1 MTSGADETF
10 EQTNAPASARRRP
23 KRVPYFQR
31 PKQPRDWRWVVG
43 GIGKS
48 LITLGLLMFAFVGY
62 QLWGTGIQTARA
74 QNNLESQF
82 EEMMRATTTVVT
94 TTTATAVPTDS
105 TIAPTESTLAP
116 TSTVPVSP
124 PTPVVPNGDVIARM
138 EIPRIDLDWFV
149 VQGVGV
155 DDLKKGPGHFRET
168 PMPGQLGNAAIA
180 GHRTTHGAPFGNVD
194 ELEPGD
200 LIIVTMANG
209 AGVFTYSV
217 TGTIIVS
224 PSEYALV
231 IPTVDPTIATLT
243 LATCHPEY
251 TSRER
256 MIVQSILVPEQSG
269 PVFAPPANTVPP
281 EPELTLPAEPPET
294 SVVAPGE
301 TAVTG
306 ETVTGQTV
314 PTVDGDPTTT
324 VAATAVAE
332 NTITE
337 DGLSGGWFDDS
348 AAIPH
353 AIMWGLALLAVG
365 IGAYFV
371 GKATK
376 RLYVSFLAGFIPF
389 AVVLYFFFENVN
401 RLLPPGL

>member
-1 MTSGADETF
+1 M
-10 EQTNAPASARRRP
+10 
-23 KRVPYFQR
+23 PYFNR

-43 GIGKS
+43 GIGKT

-82 EEMMRATTTVVT
+82 EEMMQATTTAVT
-94 TTTATAVPTDS
+94 TTTTTAVSTES
-105 TIAPTESTLAP
+105 TIAPTESTVAT
-116 TSTVPVSP
+116 TSTVPVAP
-124 PTPVVPNGDVIARM
+124 PTPVVPNGDVLARM
-138 EIPRIDLDWFV
+138 EIPRIGLDWFV

-168 PMPGQLGNAAIA
+168 PMPGQLGNSAIA

-224 PSEYALV
+224 PSEYASV

-251 TSRER
+251 TSRQR
-256 MIVQSILVPEQSG
+256 MIVQAILVPEQSG
-269 PVFAPPANTVPP
+269 QVFAPPVDTLPP
-281 EPELTLPAEPPET
+281 EPELTLPAEPAQT
-294 SVVAPGE
+294 TVVAPVDT
-301 TAVTG
+301 TAG
-306 ETVTGQTV
+306 ETVA
-314 PTVDGDPTTT
+314 TVDAGPTTT
-324 VAATAVAE
+324 IATAVVAE

-365 IGAYFV
+365 IGAFFV
-371 GKATK
+371 GKAAK
-376 RLYVSFLAGFIPF
+376 RLYVSFLVGFIPF
-389 AVVLYFFFENVN
+389 VVVLYFFFENVN

>member
-1 MTSGADETF
+1 MTSGADDNPELIS
-10 EQTNAPASARRRP
+10 APASTRKRP
-23 KRVPYFQR
+23 KRVPYFKR

-43 GIGKS
+43 GIGKT

-74 QNNLESQF
+74 QNKLESQF

-94 TTTATAVPTDS
+94 TTTTTAPPTES
-105 TIAPTESTLAP
+105 TIAPTESTVAP
-116 TSTVPVSP
+116 TSTVPVAP
-124 PTPVVPNGDVIARM
+124 PAPPVPNGDALARM
-138 EIPRIDLDWFV
+138 AIPRIGLDWIV

-168 PMPGQLGNAAIA
+168 PMPGQLGNSAIA
-180 GHRTTHGAPFGNVD
+180 GHRTTHGAPFGDVD

-224 PSEYALV
+224 PSEYAAV

-256 MIVQSILVPEQSG
+256 MIVKAVLVPEQSG
-269 PVFAPPANTVPP
+269 QVFAPPPNTLPP
-281 EPELTLPAEPPET
+281 EPELTLPAEPQET
-294 SVVAPGE
+294 TVVAPVD
-301 TAVTG
+301 TSAG
-306 ETVTGQTV
+306 ETVT
-314 PTVDGDPTTT
+314 TVDAGPTTT
-324 VAATAVAE
+324 IATTPVAE

-371 GKATK
+371 GKASK
-376 RLYVSFLAGFIPF
+376 RLYVSFLVGFIPF
-389 AVVLYFFFENVN
+389 VVVLYFFFENVN